1 MNVRQK
7 IRQTSI
13 TVKNTEAIPGVQEDK
28 KRLIVKRIFTSGL
41 TSAIMIAII
50 AYTLPMTVLSIS
62 SLIEYATL
70 VSLFIF
76 LTVLLFR
83 YFVVLI
89 AAYLYLTKYT
99 FNEVEGYFPFVSI
112 IVPVYNE
119 GLLVGQSIRSLLEL
133 DYSNYEIIVINDG
146 STDNTAEVAKTM
158 VGYQKG
164 RYSDVKVSLINK
176 PNGGKARALN
186 AGISYS
192 KAEIVLCMDGDS
204 QLSEDT
210 LRMAVRHFSDPE
222 IGAVA
227 GNVKVLNRK
236 KLFTDLQALE
246 YIEGLN
252 MARAAQSF
260 FKLVNIIPGP
270 IGLFRKKAI
279 EDAGYYSSDTFAE
292 DADLTLKILAH
303 NWRIYYEPRAISYTE
318 APEKLQQLLKQR
330 YRWTRGILQAIRKH
344 KVLLVNPTINFGD
357 SVILWS
363 MFYEALIWPAMNI
376 FSNLFFIFVA
386 LVYGFSSLIFFWWA
400 LLALL
405 DLTSAIY
412 CVAVEKEEFRL
423 IPYALVYRMF
433 FILTID
439 ICKAMSTVEEF
450 LGFDMTWGKL
460 ERIGTAG

>member
-1 MNVRQK
+1 M
-7 IRQTSI
+7 
-13 TVKNTEAIPGVQEDK
+13 
-28 KRLIVKRIFTSGL
+28 L
-41 TSAIMIAII
+41 AII
-50 AYTLPMTVLSIS
+50 GYTLPYTVLSIS
-62 SLIEYATL
+62 ALFEYATL

-83 YFVVLI
+83 YFVV
-89 AAYLYLTKYT
+89 
-99 FNEVEGYFPFVSI
+99 NDMEGYFPFVSI

-119 GLLVGQSIRSLLEL
+119 GLLVGESVRSLLEL
-133 DYSNYEIIVINDG
+133 DYSNYEIIIINDG
-146 STDNTAEVAKTM
+146 STDNTAEVAKTL

-227 GNVKVLNRK
+227 GNVKVMNRK

-303 NWRIYYEPRAISYTE
+303 SWKIYYEPRAISYTE

-344 KVLLVNPTINFGD
+344 KALLINPTINFGD
-357 SVILWS
+357 SVILWM

-450 LGFDMTWGKL
+450 LGFEMTWGKL
-460 ERIGTAG
+460 ERIGTTN